1 MRKDEADHWI
11 DAVNALCPLVKASLK
26 QRAANKALNP
36 IVALAGHS
44 GLALC

>member
-1 MRKDEADHWI
+1 MGNGKS
-11 DAVNALCPLVKASLK
+11 VLK
-26 QRAANKALNP
+26 NMANEALNP